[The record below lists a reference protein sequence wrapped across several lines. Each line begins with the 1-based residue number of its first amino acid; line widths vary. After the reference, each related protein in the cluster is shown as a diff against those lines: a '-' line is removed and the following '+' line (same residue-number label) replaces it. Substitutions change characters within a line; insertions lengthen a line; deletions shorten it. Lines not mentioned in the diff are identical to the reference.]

1 MNDETKKTIDS
12 WFKPI
17 ITLKYN
23 LPYSNLFKM
32 PHDPYI
38 FLQIN
43 KYNDLLCA
51 YKYCAQHFIIFNLN
65 KDIMSIIESY
75 IKYTKIDYLS
85 IKYYWLSQYYD
96 LLYELQEKNPFIH
109 STLFHNCRIKIAN
122 RIIYDTNKYY

>member
-38 FLQIN
+38 FLKMN

-51 YKYCAQHFIIFNLN
+51 YKYCC
-65 KDIMSIIESY
+65 
-75 IKYTKIDYLS
+75 KYFKI
-85 IKYYWLSQYYD
+85 
-96 LLYELQEKNPFIH
+96 
-109 STLFHNCRIKIAN
+109 
-122 RIIYDTNKYY
+122 